1 MSSFKDNSGLE
12 EFKPKVSQAERDEQM
27 KKFLAKG
34 GKVEK
39 LEPGYPIDVG
49 SLDKSKK
56 PRYTKEEVK
65 KGLAIGKTTRPNYD
79 TYKKGSYHDYDVG
92 GDNPP
97 IWIRQPKNPIG
108 GK

>member
-1 MSSFKDNSGLE
+1 MSNFKDNSGLE
-12 EFKPKVSQAERDEQM
+12 HMRPKTSKEERDRMM
-27 KKFLAKG
+27 KEFLDKG
-34 GKVEK
+34 GKVQK
-39 LEPGYPIDVG
+39 LKPGYPINVG

-56 PRYTKEEVK
+56 PVYTKDDIE
-65 KGLAIGKTTRPNYD
+65 KGVQGHAPKPDYS

-97 IWIRQPKNPIG
+97 VWIQSNDKGDKG

>member
-1 MSSFKDNSGLE
+1 MTNFKDNSGLE
-12 EFKPKVSQAERDEQM
+12 EHKPKMSKEERDSMM

-39 LEPGYPIDVG
+39 FEPGYPINVG

-56 PRYTKEEVK
+56 PAFTREEIK
-65 KGLAIGKTTRPNYD
+65 KGVKGHAPHPDYN
-79 TYKKGSYHDYDVG
+79 TYKPGSYHDYDVG
-92 GDNPP
+92 GDKPP
-97 IWIRQPKNPIG
+97 RWEKQPINKMA

>member
-12 EFKPKVSQAERDEQM
+12 EYKPKTTQAERDEQM
-27 KKFLAKG
+27 KKFLDKG

-39 LEPGYPIDVG
+39 LGPGYPLDVG
-49 SLDKSKK
+49 SFDKSRK

-65 KGLAIGKTTRPNYD
+65 QGLAIGKTNRPNYD
-79 TYKKGSYHDYDVG
+79 TYKKGSYHDFDVG
-92 GDNPP
+92 GDKPP
-97 IWIRQPKNPIG
+97 VWYPQPKNPVG